1 PCGIR
6 PGPARWALLLPPC
19 LSPLFYWRAA
29 IRRPPALAWIIPQL
43 SDGSSRRTIAAAG
56 PPQRAAE
63 CAPPLH
69 LTTRQPLVYTPTRW
83 RGCSCE
89 NVGSLPRTGS
99 LRSSYGSC
107 RDGWPA
113 AGIGLN
119 TAWRLS

>member
-1 PCGIR
+1 VTTDSHPLSLHD
-6 PGPARWALLLPPC
+6 ALP
-19 LSPLFYWRAA
+19 
-29 IRRPPALAWIIPQL
+29 I
-43 SDGSSRRTIAAAG
+43 SSRRTIAAAG

-63 CAPPLH
+63 CAPSLH

-113 AGIGLN
+113 RSEEHTSELQSPYD
-119 TAWRLS
+119 LVC